1 MFGYP
6 HWAPGDR
13 LNARP
18 GHVSL
23 LTPKSGVQM
32 IEVTQQLTQGMSG
45 GPILDA
51 NGMVIGIIHEG
62 GPDEGRQLAVNLS
75 VLRE

>member
-1 MFGYP
+1 
-6 HWAPGDR
+6 
-13 LNARP
+13 
-18 GHVSL
+18 
-23 LTPKSGVQM
+23 M

-51 NGMVIGIIHEG
+51 NGMVVGVIKKG

-75 VLRE
+75 VLHQWLAE